1 MKIEKEEQSY
11 SLRYYYKHREEVLR
25 KLREKRAKERPDKIR
40 SKIVKLKKILGEI
53 E

>member
-11 SLRYYYKHREEVLR
+11 SLRYYYRNREEVLR

-40 SKIVKLKKILGEI
+40 SKIIKLKKLLHDIG
-53 E
+53 